1 MLAIPLATLSMVM
14 SISFLTVLNV
24 SYNVAWPVLV
34 ALTID
39 TLIVLM
45 LTFYN
50 SCVMGVEAFD
60 AEGKISIRKL
70 VRSKIFKVFA
80 LPYIQAAIALT
91 LTYLVLT
98 RMPVADPVQATV
110 DVVVILIGAHLST
123 FIGLYFFMRHSIKIQ
138 VAWKSI
144 GKYVLAALLMGAL
157 LFLLPTTSTLLSTV
171 AKAVGGFALYIG
183 ILLLIDNQARE
194 LVKLIWIEIKDTVKV
209 LTSKNNNLQDENIS
223 LESEN

>member
-70 VRSKIFKVFA
+70 VQK
-80 LPYIQAAIALT
+80 Q
-91 LTYLVLT
+91 
-98 RMPVADPVQATV
+98 
-110 DVVVILIGAHLST
+110 
-123 FIGLYFFMRHSIKIQ
+123 
-138 VAWKSI
+138 
-144 GKYVLAALLMGAL
+144 
-157 LFLLPTTSTLLSTV
+157 
-171 AKAVGGFALYIG
+171 
-183 ILLLIDNQARE
+183 
-194 LVKLIWIEIKDTVKV
+194 
-209 LTSKNNNLQDENIS
+209 NLQSICPSVHSGCNCPD
-223 LESEN
+223 LDVPCFDKDACC